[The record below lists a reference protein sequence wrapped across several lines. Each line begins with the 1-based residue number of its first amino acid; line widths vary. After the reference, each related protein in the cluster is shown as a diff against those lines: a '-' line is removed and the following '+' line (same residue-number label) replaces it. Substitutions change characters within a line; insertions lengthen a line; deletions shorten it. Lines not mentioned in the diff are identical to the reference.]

1 MEQLNEYMLSND
13 FFSVCEKK
21 GSYHNNLKPSNYTES
36 KNEQDATITQE
47 NTSRNNTQSFNSS
60 SFFSVA
66 EDDIL
71 FWTFYILKYDYETYL
86 HTRRSFSF
94 EKQQKFSLI
103 EQLQKKKQYLK
114 SHKVKLNNLIE
125 DLGTSHTINLATFV
139 GLCCAYKINI
149 VIYKNKVA
157 EKHQFD
163 ESSSTFFMY
172 NKSDKQLHTNK
183 EKGFNIEKI
192 FYIVPN
198 LDKPLKSLTS
208 YKKEEL
214 IEIAQ
219 LFSINSVCS
228 QRKKSKTKQQLYDE
242 IVQAI

>member
-1 MEQLNEYMLSND
+1 MEQLQEYMLTNE
-13 FFSVCEKK
+13 FFQSCETKGRFFNNGHKHTPTSVT
-21 GSYHNNLKPSNYTES
+21 S
-36 KNEQDATITQE
+36 ITQQD
-47 NTSRNNTQSFNSS
+47 NAIVSNKTIIPS

-71 FWTFYILKYDYETYL
+71 FWAFYILKYDYETYL

-157 EKHQFD
+157 EKHQFN
-163 ESSSTFFMY
+163 ESSNVFYMY
-172 NKSDKQLHTNK
+172 NKESRQLHSTP
-183 EKGFNIEKI
+183 EKGYTIEKQY
-192 FYIVPN
+192 YIVPN

-219 LFSINSVCS
+219 LFSINSVCT